1 MSIKNES
8 EHTETQSEPQRKLKV
23 NKIQYDGTT
32 GEIFR
37 IWLMNFFLKIIT
49 LGIHS
54 FWGKTNLRR
63 YVYGLFSLDGDRFE
77 YTGTGGELFKGFLKI
92 LPILVIL
99 FGPIVLFGETH
110 PAVLLL
116 YIPMIYLFGV
126 AIYGAMRYRFSRTRW
141 RGIRARLGGSAF
153 KYANI
158 SAIRFFLNMISFGFL
173 IPYSDIAKTKYMFE
187 NIHFG
192 NVKAEFNGSAQN
204 IYGAYIKSLF
214 MMVGVLIA
222 PAICFAI
229 PIILESMHMSP
240 PSATSYEGGEINTSV
255 ASFLG
260 LLSALLYLLGVF
272 LAIALI
278 PVARSIYKAALMRE
292 QMRGL
297 VIDGLRFKSTVDTRS
312 LFFHQLGNILWIL
325 LTLGLA
331 TPHVIQRKAKFFA
344 DHTIIGGDINTSSIM
359 QGKDEGITSGE
370 GLEDAFDIDVGFI

>member
-1 MSIKNES
+1 MSIENQS

-173 IPYSDIAKTKYMFE
+173 IPHSDIAKTKYMFE

-222 PAICFAI
+222 PILLFI
-229 PIILESMHMSP
+229 LPMILESALQAGVIPDSN
-240 PSATSYEGGEINTSV
+240 NTL
-255 ASFLG
+255 ASLPG
-260 LLSALLYLLGVF
+260 LLSALSYLFGTLLF
-272 LAIALI
+272 IILI
-278 PVARSIYKAALMRE
+278 PVARSMYKAALMRE

-312 LFFHQLGNILWIL
+312 LFFHQLGNIFWIL

-344 DHTIIGGDINTSSIM
+344 DNTIIGGDINTSSVM

-370 GLEDAFDIDVGFI
+370 GLEDAFDIDVGLI